1 MGRVVLSKN
10 KIGKEIILILC
21 FLFLFLFYP
30 FVFNRMIGLQNENIV
45 LIVFLIFS
53 SAFFLKYPYLKKTIP
68 PLLTKCVLIQSIF
81 WLGYF
86 FIHRDSSYITR
97 LLMIILSILVIHL
110 LIKKGTLFK
119 FVSYYN
125 SIICIM
131 AILGFPIFFIYALGL
146 ISPIA
151 EFANIDGR
159 SIYFFG
165 TTCSNSITA
174 GICRVAGF
182 FDEPGAFAFWGIIA
196 LLFNKLY
203 FKNRVIEYCL
213 IIGLLTTLSAA
224 YFVQLLMYILLFY
237 GGKLK
242 NLLIMVLILGT
253 IGVITYKKLGD
264 NAQLAYMTIERFEGG
279 QIRSS
284 RGEMT
289 KNTKVIFKSHP
300 IFGVGAKKLQETG
313 YFDDNPYEI
322 PAKDGIIGLI
332 VTYLPLLA
340 IAIRYGRKHT
350 DLLFAIIILAA
361 GYLQRPFHIN
371 VLHYLILYLFVTL
384 AYYSYGRQQ
393 VNI

>member
-10 KIGKEIILILC
+10 KIGKEIILI
-21 FLFLFLFYP
+21 FGFLFLFYP
-30 FVFNRMIGLQNENIV
+30 FVFNRIIGLQDESII
-45 LIVFLIFS
+45 LIVFLS
-53 SAFFLKYPYLKKTIP
+53 LLGAFFLRYPNINKTVP
-68 PLLTKCVLIQSIF
+68 PLLVRCVVIQSVL
-81 WLGYF
+81 WVGYF
-86 FIHRDSSYITR
+86 FIHGDSSYIVR
-97 LLMIILSILVIHL
+97 LLMIAISILAIHL
-110 LIKKGTLFK
+110 LVTKGKLFK
-119 FVSYYN
+119 FVSCYN
-125 SIICIM
+125 SIVCIM
-131 AILGFPIFFIYALGL
+131 AILGFPIFFLYAMGL

-151 EFANIDGR
+151 EFTNIDGR
-159 SIYFFG
+159 SLYFFG
-165 TTCSNSITA
+165 PTCSNAITA

-203 FKNRVIEYCL
+203 FKNKVIEFCL

-224 YFVQLLMYILLFY
+224 YFVQLMMYILLFY

-264 NAQLAYMTIERFEGG
+264 NAQLAYMTVERFEGG
-279 QIRSS
+279 HIRSA
-284 RGEMT
+284 RDELT
-289 KNTKVIFKSHP
+289 KNAKVIFKSNP
-300 IFGVGAKKLQETG
+300 ILGVGAKELEERG
-313 YFDDNPYEI
+313 YFADNPYEI
-322 PAKDGIIGLI
+322 LAKDGIIGLI

-340 IAIRYGRKHT
+340 IAIRYGRKHK
-350 DLLFAIIILAA
+350 DLLLAIIILAA

-384 AYYSYGRQQ
+384 AYYSYERQQ

>member
-1 MGRVVLSKN
+1 MLMGRVVLLKN
-10 KIGKEIILILC
+10 KIDKEIILI
-21 FLFLFLFYP
+21 FGFLFLFYP
-30 FVFNRMIGLQNENIV
+30 FVFNRIIGLQNESII
-45 LIVFLIFS
+45 LIVFLIILG
-53 SAFFLKYPYLKKTIP
+53 AFFLRYPNINKTVP
-68 PLLTKCVLIQSIF
+68 PLLFRCVVIQSIL
-81 WLGYF
+81 WVGYF
-86 FIHRDSSYITR
+86 FIHSDSSYITR
-97 LLMIILSILVIHL
+97 LLMIAISILAIHL
-110 LIKKGTLFK
+110 LVTKGKLFK
-119 FVSYYN
+119 FVSCYN

-131 AILGFPIFFIYALGL
+131 AILGLPVFFLYALGL

-151 EFANIDGR
+151 EFTNVDGR
-159 SIYFFG
+159 SMYFFG
-165 TTCSNSITA
+165 ATCSNAIAA

-196 LLFNKLY
+196 LLFNRLY
-203 FKNRVIEYCL
+203 FKNKLAEYCL

-253 IGVITYKKLGD
+253 IGVITYNKLGD

-279 QIRSS
+279 HIRSA

-289 KNTKVIFKSHP
+289 QDTKVVFKSNP
-300 IFGVGAKKLQETG
+300 IFGVGAKKLQEIG

-322 PAKDGIIGLI
+322 PAKDGIVGFF
-332 VTYLPLLA
+332 VTYLPLIV
-340 IAIRYGRKHT
+340 IAIRYGRKHK

-384 AYYSYGRQQ
+384 AYYSYERKE
-393 VNI
+393 ISI